1 MMIIYHAVV
10 HKDEDSAWGVHFPD
24 LPGCFSAADDLADV
38 QANASEAVM
47 LYLEGEKAP
56 TPSAL
61 EKIRAIAAD
70 DLAEGAFLLAVPYV
84 YVRNRPQRINI
95 SIDRGVLDAIDAA
108 ATSRKL
114 TRSAF
119 LTEAARN
126 EIEGRR

>member
-1 MMIIYHAVV
+1 MMIVYHAVV

-24 LPGCFSAADDLADV
+24 LPGCFSAADDLANV

-56 TPSAL
+56 EPSAI
-61 EKIRAIAAD
+61 EKIRDMAAD

-84 YVRNRPQRINI
+84 YVSNRPQRINI

-108 ATSRKL
+108 ATARKL

-126 EIEGRR
+126 EIEGRH

>member
-1 MMIIYHAVV
+1 MMIVYHAIV

-38 QANASEAVM
+38 QANASEAVA

-56 TPSAL
+56 KPSTI
-61 EKIRAIAAD
+61 EKIRDMAAD
-70 DLAEGAFLLAVPYV
+70 DLADGAFLLAVPYV
-84 YVRNRPQRINI
+84 YVSNRPQRINI